1 MVSLGDY
8 RNGKKF
14 IMEDW
19 TKVDLSSLGEIH
31 ELRMTASASEAFIA
45 NHSYGT
51 QDAFSFAACV
61 DEIEFDISEE

>member
-1 MVSLGDY
+1 
-8 RNGKKF
+8 
-14 IMEDW
+14 MEDW